1 MRFSFGDAVIEMSTV
16 VYLLC
21 ALTSLLCSW
30 LLLQGYRRS
39 RTRLLLWSG
48 LCFAGFFVNN
58 VLLIVDLRVLPER
71 DLSIIRILPV
81 LVGLALLIY
90 GMVWDSYQ

>member
-1 MRFSFGDAVIEMSTV
+1 MSTV
-16 VYLLC
+16 VYVLC

-39 RTRLLLWSG
+39 RSRLLLWSG
-48 LCFAGFFVNN
+48 LSFAGFFVNN
-58 VLLIVDLRVLPER
+58 VFLMVDLRVMPER
-71 DLSIIRILPV
+71 DLAIIRTLPV

-90 GMVWDSYQ
+90 GMVWDSDQ

>member
-1 MRFSFGDAVIEMSTV
+1 MSTV
-16 VYLLC
+16 VYVLC
-21 ALTSLLCSW
+21 ASTSLLCSW

-58 VLLIVDLRVLPER
+58 VLLIVDLRVMPER
-71 DLSIIRILPV
+71 DLSILRTLPV

-90 GMVWDSYQ
+90 GMVWDSDQ

>member
-1 MRFSFGDAVIEMSTV
+1 MIETSTFV
-16 VYLLC
+16 HALC

-30 LLLQGYRRS
+30 LLLQGYRAS

-58 VLLIVDLRVLPER
+58 VLLVVDRVVIPER
-71 DLSIIRILPV
+71 DLALVRTIPV
-81 LVGLALLIY
+81 LVGLGLLIY
-90 GMVWDSYQ
+90 GMVWDSDQ